1 MNKDDFKW
9 VRTDD
14 LRIGHYV
21 ELDMGWMAHPFPT
34 GSFKISNDKQL
45 ETLRGLGLERVR
57 TVISKSDSFPD
68 RPEAAIFPD
77 PDLDRPPLSKAPAG
91 SPDTFSADQQRKVRA
106 ATLSLQNSSLL
117 ACERRF
123 GESVRQYRKTV
134 ELVHSNPLGAAEL
147 CKTMVDRFVSEMMQE
162 GESAIRLLTETAGDR
177 SAMHPVNVTVVSL
190 LLGKAMGLE
199 QHALVDLGLAA
210 FLHDIGKIHIHERV
224 RSLEDGFSTAQY
236 KLYQEHVVQS
246 LGVAKA
252 MQLSEVA
259 TLAIAQHHELAD
271 GSGFPARMKAAA
283 MSPASRIVSLVNR
296 YDNLCNPV
304 KAAAAM
310 TPHESLALM
319 FAQQKSRFD
328 PLVLSAFIRM
338 MGVYPPGSV
347 VQLVDERYAMVVSV
361 NSTRPLKPRV
371 IVFDSAV
378 SKHEA
383 LILDL
388 ERNPNIGI
396 RRSMKPSSLPSAAQD
411 YLSPRQRICYFFE
424 PAGDRTEE
432 EATLA

>member
-1 MNKDDFKW
+1 MNKDDFEW
-9 VRTDD
+9 VSTGD

-21 ELDMGWMAHPFPT
+21 ELDLGWMAHPFPS
-34 GSFKISNDKQL
+34 GSFKISSEKQL
-45 ETLRGLGLERVR
+45 QTLRGLGVERVR
-57 TVISKSDSFPD
+57 TIRSKSEPL
-68 RPEAAIFPD
+68 AASHEVASITD
-77 PDLDRPPLSKAPAG
+77 AHLDHPSLAKAAVG
-91 SPDTFSADQQRKVRA
+91 SPDNSNADQKRKDRA
-106 ATLSLQNSSLL
+106 ASLLRQNSSLL

-134 ELVHSNPLGAAEL
+134 ELLPGNPLGAAEL
-147 CKTMVDRFVSEMMQE
+147 CKTTVQGFVSEMMQE

-177 SAMHPVNVTVVSL
+177 SSMHPVNVTVVSL

-199 QHALVDLGLAA
+199 HHALVDLGLAA

-224 RSLEDGFSTAQY
+224 RSLEDGFTTTQY
-236 KLYQEHVVQS
+236 KLYQEHVIQS
-246 LGVAKA
+246 IGVAKA
-252 MQLSEVA
+252 MQLSELA

-271 GSGFPARMKAAA
+271 GSGFPAHMKSAA

-304 KAAAAM
+304 KPGSAM

-371 IVFDSAV
+371 IVFDSGV

-383 LILDL
+383 LIVDL

-396 RRSMKPSSLPSAAQD
+396 RRSLKPSSLPSAAQE

-424 PAGDRTEE
+424 PAGDRVEE
-432 EATLA
+432 ETTLA